1 MATRKGFNVPKLDTA
16 NIPSTS
22 TISSMEIPLPY
33 LTIPP
38 GLSPTAFFE
47 SPALFSNI
55 SIHSGRCF
63 VPVSSRQSFLINISS
78 RSSLCNCLL
87 PEAHKITA
95 VQHDPDSQSEDG
107 EKQRL
112 RSAFSCLFSISM
124 RQRQFCTSSLLL
136 TSPSRGC
143 LSLPELRSG
152 TIALKDYRKLLELV
166 YDEQFDSF

>member
-1 MATRKGFNVPKLDTA
+1 MVQFYLILDS
-16 NIPSTS
+16 PVV
-22 TISSMEIPLPY
+22 Y
-33 LTIPP
+33 LSYLI
-38 GLSPTAFFE
+38 FKYI
-47 SPALFSNI
+47 ALFYSA
-55 SIHSGRCF
+55 G
-63 VPVSSRQSFLINISS
+63 
-78 RSSLCNCLL
+78 SLCNCLL
-87 PEAHKITA
+87 PEAHQITA